1 MLKSIENDY
10 LYIHVSMVSKSKYQ
24 RYLSAKIRKFTK
36 RRSGSILHL
45 YGAANETGIKTE
57 HDCCVLQSGGL
68 PEQLESP
75 YCRAER
81 SMIHTPRISQELRLQ
96 VKAD

>member
-1 MLKSIENDY
+1 M
-10 LYIHVSMVSKSKYQ
+10 
-24 RYLSAKIRKFTK
+24 
-36 RRSGSILHL
+36 
-45 YGAANETGIKTE
+45 YGAANETRVKTE

-81 SMIHTPRISQELRLQ
+81 SMTHTPRISQELRLQ
-96 VKAD
+96 VKQAKNLDNGLVPNL